1 MIKRT
6 GAFLGVVLALSG
18 SGAALAAE
26 RIEATYDFIWKGLL
40 VSTVEARA
48 DLAPETYDLAID
60 FRMRGLAKLFANG
73 RSELRS
79 TGMLVDGDILP
90 REYVSAGRWDGEDY
104 TRTLRFAPDGML
116 KEIEQDWP
124 EKWLEKYPREE
135 VPADLRRGPDPASL
149 AIALLRARITEAQT
163 AEPFA
168 IQVFD
173 GSSVFEWQVSCG
185 PEPVE
190 IDDSRHT
197 DYAGA
202 AHECTVGGELVAGKR
217 ILTEK
222 EKKKLEKEREKRRR
236 KAEKNGEDEDVPPKF
251 WVMPQGEGGYLVPVR
266 AEMQTDMGRV
276 LMYLKELEIT
286 DLQDVPVMAS
296 R

>member
-1 MIKRT
+1 MKKHT
-6 GAFLGVVLALSG
+6 GMFVGACLAFVG
-18 SGAALAAE
+18 SAETLAAE
-26 RIEATYDFIWKGLL
+26 RLEATYDFIWKGLL

-48 DLAPETYDLAID
+48 DLAPETYDLEID

-79 TGMLVDGDILP
+79 SGMVVDGDILP
-90 REYVSAGRWDGEDY
+90 REYVSAGHWEGEDY

-124 EKWLEKYPREE
+124 EKWEKKYPREE

-149 AIALLRARITEAQT
+149 AIALLRARITEAQAT
-163 AEPFA
+163 EPFA

-173 GSSVFEWQVSCG
+173 GSTVFEWQVRCSA
-185 PEPVE
+185 EPVE
-190 IDDSRHT
+190 IEASRHT
-197 DYAGA
+197 DFSGP
-202 AHECTVGGELVAGKR
+202 AHECVIGGELVAGKR

-236 KAEKNGEDEDVPPKF
+236 KAEKKGEDEETPPKF
-251 WVMPQGEGGYLVPVR
+251 WVMTQGEGGYLLPVR

-276 LMYLKELEIT
+276 HMYLKELAIT
-286 DLQDVPVMAS
+286 DLTDVPVVAS